1 MNPDVQRRIEEQI
14 QQENINENMEKAIE
28 YNPEAFGRVVMLYI
42 DVDVNHVPVKAFVDS
57 GAQQTIM
64 SVECAERCGIM
75 RLVDKRFAGIARG
88 VGTARIVGRVH
99 LAHLKIGK
107 SFFPCSFTI
116 LEDSSMDF
124 LLGLDMLRRHQVK

>member
-1 MNPDVQRRIEEQI
+1 MNPDIQRRIEEQI

-64 SVECAERCGIM
+64 SVQCAERWGYVIISLFGNSAPSWPGLFCP
-75 RLVDKRFAGIARG
+75 
-88 VGTARIVGRVH
+88 
-99 LAHLKIGK
+99 
-107 SFFPCSFTI
+107 SFNYT
-116 LEDSSMDF
+116 
-124 LLGLDMLRRHQVK
+124 

>member
-64 SVECAERCGIM
+64 SVACAERCG
-75 RLVDKRFAGIARG
+75 
-88 VGTARIVGRVH
+88 
-99 LAHLKIGK
+99 
-107 SFFPCSFTI
+107 
-116 LEDSSMDF
+116 
-124 LLGLDMLRRHQVK
+124 